1 MIKLR
6 LYHIDN
12 YVIKSIILKCGG
24 NKYLISLLQLNMVC
38 KVFFLRG
45 AKVVVILIVQ
55 IKMRRTNLYVFYTVG
70 PHYNIF
76 HTACLVTTKLSHK
89 DIVPHSVSLNNYS
102 RYFSSI
108 QSHKR
113 YILMKECVI
122 EYGEMLRFI

>member
-1 MIKLR
+1 MVNSNVCVGENPMYIHELYFLCMIKLR

-55 IKMRRTNLYVFYTVG
+55 IKMRRRLWSLIEFLLLSSTRMFPTRELVFVSTQPQCPHLKYAYEKHVYFTN
-70 PHYNIF
+70 
-76 HTACLVTTKLSHK
+76 
-89 DIVPHSVSLNNYS
+89 
-102 RYFSSI
+102 
-108 QSHKR
+108 
-113 YILMKECVI
+113 
-122 EYGEMLRFI
+122 